1 MAANLKNMPVCEQE
15 LFVRYRIERTKEL
28 RNEIVDA
35 YMYIPEIL
43 SRRFANRGI
52 EYEDIFQIA
61 CMGLIY
67 AVERFNP
74 DRGVKFATYATPT
87 IMGEIRKYFRDKGS
101 FIRIPRKL
109 YEIFYKAERVK
120 RQYDSDVSEERVA
133 RVLQIPEETLKKA
146 YEAGDNAFV
155 SSLEYEA
162 DADGKLVLGGL
173 VGYDENG
180 FLMVENS
187 DFIDYC
193 FSMLTEKEAEFLQR
207 RFFKEESQQKIAD
220 DWGVSQMYIS
230 RMEKN
235 VLKKL
240 RNLYFK
246 D

>member
-1 MAANLKNMPVCEQE
+1 MAANLKDMPVCEQE

-28 RNEIVDA
+28 RNKIVDA

-74 DRGVKFATYATPT
+74 ERGVKFATYATPT

-133 RVLQIPEETLKKA
+133 RALQIPEETLKKA

-155 SSLEYEA
+155 SSLEFEA

-193 FSMLTEKEAEFLQR
+193 FSMLTEKEAEEEIVNGFLR
-207 RFFKEESQQKIAD
+207 
-220 DWGVSQMYIS
+220 
-230 RMEKN
+230 
-235 VLKKL
+235 
-240 RNLYFK
+240 
-246 D
+246 

>member
-1 MAANLKNMPVCEQE
+1 MAVQLKNMPALERE
-15 LFVRYRIERTKEL
+15 MFVKYRIERTNEL

-43 SRRFANRGI
+43 SRRFVNRGI
-52 EYEDIFQIA
+52 EYDDIFQIA

-87 IMGEIRKYFRDKGS
+87 IMGEIRRYFRDKGS

-120 RQYDSDVSEERVA
+120 KHYDSEISEERLA
-133 RVLQIPEETLKKA
+133 RALQIPENTLKKA

-173 VGYDENG
+173 VGYDEDG
-180 FLMVENS
+180 FMMVENS
-187 DFIDYC
+187 DFVDYC
-193 FSMLTEKEAEFLQR
+193 FSKLSEQEVELVEK
-207 RFFKEESQQKIAD
+207 RFYEERSQQSIAEE
-220 DWGVSQMYIS
+220 WGVSQMYVS
-230 RMEKN
+230 RLEKN

-240 RNLYFK
+240 RKLYFK

>member
-1 MAANLKNMPVCEQE
+1 MPALERE
-15 LFVRYRIERTKEL
+15 MFVRYRIERTNEL

-43 SRRFANRGI
+43 SRRFVNRGI
-52 EYEDIFQIA
+52 EYDDIFQIA

-87 IMGEIRKYFRDKGS
+87 IMGEIRRYFRDKGS

-120 RQYDSDVSEERVA
+120 KHYDSEISEERLA
-133 RVLQIPEETLKKA
+133 RALQIPENTLKKA

-173 VGYDENG
+173 VGYDEDG
-180 FLMVENS
+180 FMMVENS
-187 DFIDYC
+187 DFVDYC
-193 FSMLTEKEAEFLQR
+193 FSKLSEQEVELVEK
-207 RFFKEESQQKIAD
+207 RFYEERSQQSIAEE
-220 DWGVSQMYIS
+220 WGVSQMYVS
-230 RMEKN
+230 RLEKN

-240 RNLYFK
+240 RKLYFK

>member
-1 MAANLKNMPVCEQE
+1 MAANLKDMPVCEQE

-28 RNEIVDA
+28 RNEIVDT

-74 DRGVKFATYATPT
+74 ERGVKFATYATPT

-133 RVLQIPEETLKKA
+133 RALQIPEETLKKA

-207 RFFKEESQQKIAD
+207 RFFKEESQHKIAD

>member
-1 MAANLKNMPVCEQE
+1 MATSLKNMPVSEQE
-15 LFVRYRIERTKEL
+15 LFVRYRIERTVEL
-28 RNEIVDA
+28 RNEIVDQ

-52 EYEDIFQIA
+52 EYDDIFQVA

-74 DRGVKFATYATPT
+74 ERGVKFATYATPT
-87 IMGEIRKYFRDKGS
+87 IMGEIRRYFRDKGS

-120 RQYDSDVSEERVA
+120 RHYDSDVSEERLA
-133 RVLQIPEETLKKA
+133 RVLQIPENTLKKA

-180 FLMVENS
+180 FMMVENS
-187 DFIDYC
+187 DFVDYC
-193 FSMLTEKEAEFLQR
+193 MSKLTEKEAEFLIR
-207 RFFKEESQQKIAD
+207 RFYKEESQQKIAD
-220 DWGVSQMYIS
+220 DFGVSQMYVS

-240 RNLYFK
+240 RKLYFK